1 MWYALIYILFSFVPF
16 LQYFMQ
22 FSDYIF
28 NFWQA
33 FQNKNIHADCR
44 SFQMKKHKITTQFN
58 LMHFEAFPFCVS
70 RGLDVLKL
78 QNTTHSS
85 LYYYFVCPL
94 AILTKQGNFSF
105 YFWGKHVKS
114 ANGFVPRFV
123 VGISIQ
129 HSSSPHQA
137 IIRQSSG
144 MLVVKLSSLGSLI

>member
-1 MWYALIYILFSFVPF
+1 MGLDFNQICMWDALIYILFSFVPF

-33 FQNKNIHADCR
+33 FQKQKHSCR
-44 SFQMKKHKITTQFN
+44 LQKFLDEKKHKITTQFN

-114 ANGFVPRFV
+114 AHGFVSRFV
-123 VGISIQ
+123 VG
-129 HSSSPHQA
+129 
-137 IIRQSSG
+137 
-144 MLVVKLSSLGSLI
+144 